1 MQDFE
6 AFQIAISS
14 DNSYSSTLANSL
26 SLALDEFYKNLKS
39 VGVSAVSG
47 AGMDAYF
54 KAIEESAQ
62 EFMETYKYC
71 LALINFLLIIQHPYD

>member
-1 MQDFE
+1 MQWMQDFE
-6 AFQIAISS
+6 AFQAAISS
-14 DNSYSSTLANSL
+14 DHSYTSTLTNSL

-39 VGVSAVSG
+39 VGVSSVSG
-47 AGMDAYF
+47 AGIEAYF

-71 LALINFLLIIQHPYD
+71 FILD